1 MRSCY
6 AYNRGRV
13 KQKEKHWRALYNM
26 IILGIESS
34 CDDTSVAL
42 VKVDAPTSPA
52 YGHLSSGRRGT
63 FTILAEKTASQ
74 IEVHKKY
81 GGVVPEIAGR
91 MHAENITPL
100 IETVLTNQPKPDVIS
115 VTSGPGLITGL
126 MVGVEAAKTLSYL
139 WNVPVVS
146 VNHIEGHIHSVEI
159 QDTRYK
165 IQTNPKLQ
173 IQKLIN
179 QSTNKPINYPALALI
194 ASGGH
199 TELILMQQQGDYN
212 RIGATKDDAAG
223 ECFDKVAKLLG
234 FDYPGGPKIS
244 QFAETGNPNA
254 IKFPRPMLREDNFD
268 FSFAGLKTSALYW
281 LRDHQLSAMQIS
293 PIQQPAGIFGVQKEE
308 VTINDFCASFEQAI
322 VDVLVGKTLKAVE
335 THKPKTVILGGG
347 VAANKKLRE
356 TLSQS
361 LVPRS
366 SFLVPQLA
374 YAMDNAAMIAIAGYY
389 KALRKDFTPW
399 NQLIADPNWEISKII
414 RN

>member
-1 MRSCY
+1 
-6 AYNRGRV
+6 
-13 KQKEKHWRALYNM
+13 M

-42 VKVDAPTSPA
+42 VKADE
-52 YGHLSSGRRGT
+52 RGLE
-63 FTILAEKTASQ
+63 ILAEKTASQ

-91 MHAENITPL
+91 CHAENISPL
-100 IETVLTNQPKPDVIS
+100 IEEVLADQPKPDIIA

-139 WNVPVVS
+139 WDIPVVS
-146 VNHIEGHIHSVEI
+146 VNHLEGHIHSVEL
-159 QDTRYK
+159 QDTSYK
-165 IQTNPKLQ
+165 IQTNTKYQ
-173 IQKLIN
+173 ISNIPASSAGRQ
-179 QSTNKPINYPALALI
+179 YPALALV

-199 TELILMQQQGDYN
+199 TELILMNKQGEYQS
-212 RIGATKDDAAG
+212 IGATKNDAAG

-244 QFAETGNPNA
+244 KFAETGNPNA
-254 IKFPRPMLREDNFD
+254 IKFPRPMLREDNLD

-293 PIQQPAGIFGVQKEE
+293 PIQQPAGIFGVQKED

-322 VDVLVGKTLKAVE
+322 IDVLVGKTLKAVE
-335 THKPKTVILGGG
+335 KYQPKTVILGGG

-356 TLSQS
+356 TLHKEVELQS
-361 LVPRS
+361 PKSIVYSPS
-366 SFLVPQLA
+366 SN

-389 KALRKDFTPW
+389 HATKNNFTPW
-399 NQLIADPNWEISKII
+399 PKLTANPNWEISDNITI
-414 RN
+414 

>member
-1 MRSCY
+1 
-6 AYNRGRV
+6 
-13 KQKEKHWRALYNM
+13 M

-42 VKVDAPTSPA
+42 VEAEAPTSPA
-52 YGHLSSGRRGT
+52 FGHLSSGRRGS
-63 FTILAEKTASQ
+63 FEILAEKTASQ

-91 MHAENITPL
+91 CHAENILPL
-100 IETVLTNQPKPDVIS
+100 IEEVMNHLTPNPSPCKVEGKLRPDVIA

-126 MVGVEAAKTLSYL
+126 MVGVEVAKTLSYL
-139 WNVPVVS
+139 WNVPIVS
-146 VNHIEGHIHSVEI
+146 VNHIEGHIHSVEV
-159 QDTRYK
+159 QS
-165 IQTNPKLQ
+165 PKVH
-173 IQKLIN
+173 KVE
-179 QSTNKPINYPALALI
+179 SHEYPISNIPASSAGRQYPALALV

-199 TELILMQQQGDYN
+199 TELILMNKQGEYQ

-244 QFAETGNPNA
+244 QFAETGNPQA
-254 IKFPRPMLREDNFD
+254 IRFPRPMLKEDNLD

-293 PIQQPAGIFGVQKEE
+293 PMQQPAGIFGVQKEG

-322 VDVLVGKTLKAVE
+322 IDVLVGKTLKAVE
-335 THKPKTVILGGG
+335 KYQPKTVILGGG

-356 TLSQS
+356 TLTVTIQQHAKISNIQYPIS
-361 LVPRS
+361 N
-366 SFLVPQLA
+366 
-374 YAMDNAAMIAIAGYY
+374 YCMDNAAMIAIAGYY
-389 KALRKDFTPW
+389 KAIRQDFTSW
-399 NQLIADPNWEISKII
+399 DKLTADPNWEISKII